1 MNVFRVSIRGRF
13 GDLDDEARAALRGGD
28 PFATAFTGRG
38 TFTCD
43 GSLSVFTFR
52 VEVPAGPDDDEDD
65 AGLAAL
71 AALDAHGHPYDVLKT
86 AVTDMRDIKIRRK
99 RR

>member
-13 GDLDDEARAALRGGD
+13 GELDERARAGLRSVD
-28 PFATAFTGRG
+28 PFDAAFTERG
-38 TFTCD
+38 TFSCD

-52 VEVPAGPDDDEDD
+52 VQVPAGPDDDEDD

-71 AALDAHGHPYDVLKT
+71 AALDAYGHPYEVLKT
-86 AVTDMRDIKIRRK
+86 SVTDMRDIKIRR
-99 RR
+99 RGR

>member
-1 MNVFRVSIRGRF
+1 MNVFRVSVRGRF
-13 GDLDDEARAALRGGD
+13 GDLDDGARAALRGGD
-28 PFATAFTGRG
+28 PFGVAFTESG

-43 GSLSVFTFR
+43 GSFSVFTFR
-52 VEVPAGPDDDEDD
+52 VQVPAGPDDDEDD

-71 AALDAHGHPYDVLKT
+71 AALDAFGYPYDVLKT
-86 AVTDMRDIKIRRK
+86 AVTDMRDIKINRK

>member
-1 MNVFRVSIRGRF
+1 MNRFRVSIRGKF
-13 GDLDDEARAALRGGD
+13 GDLDDAARTALAGGD
-28 PFATAFTGRG
+28 PFGVAFTERG

-43 GSLSVFTFR
+43 GSFSVFTFR
-52 VEVPAGPDDDEDD
+52 VEIPAGPDDDEDD

-71 AALDAHGHPYDVLKT
+71 AALDAHGHPYEVLKT

-99 RR
+99 R